1 MNLIIYY
8 LGKLP
13 DLHKIPS
20 RNKRVKSTEWIQGT
34 DMEREKKAPS

>member
-1 MNLIIYY
+1 MKLIIYY
-8 LGKLP
+8 LGELP

-20 RNKRVKSTEWIQGT
+20 RNERVKSTERIQGT